1 MSSGYRGYAIGDP
14 PKVEPPRDLEMEMHA
29 AREAARMA
37 AAAAAVAA
45 VAAPAAAAAAPA
57 AASSPNKKESVAVA
71 METAQKGVPEKVLD
85 AKIQGSPVLRTE
97 LENGIRAIRSMT
109 DAQFYDFGIA
119 CKDWVEKNGMQIWPD
134 PVVFASSKPKLPTSY
149 SALYNSKNNNNNNT
163 VAMKGPT
170 RGGAGGPPPGRKS
183 RKNRKGKKSRKGIKS
198 RKNNRK
204 Y

>member
-1 MSSGYRGYAIGDP
+1 MSTHWPGYATGAP
-14 PKVEPPRDLEMEMHA
+14 PKVEPPRDLEKEMRA
-29 AREAARMA
+29 ARKAARMA

-45 VAAPAAAAAAPA
+45 VAAPAAAPL
-57 AASSPNKKESVAVA
+57 PDKKESVVLV
-71 METAQKGVPEKVLD
+71 MEPAKIGVPEKVLD
-85 AKIQGSPVLRTE
+85 AKVEGSPVLRTE

-134 PVVFASSKPKLPTSY
+134 PVVYASSKPKLPTSY
-149 SALYNSKNNNNNNT
+149 SVLYDRTNNNTNNT
-163 VAMKGPT
+163 VAMNGPT

-183 RKNRKGKKSRKGIKS
+183 RKNRKGRKSRKGIKS

>member
-1 MSSGYRGYAIGDP
+1 
-14 PKVEPPRDLEMEMHA
+14 
-29 AREAARMA
+29 MA

-45 VAAPAAAAAAPA
+45 VAAPVAAAAPA
-57 AASSPNKKESVAVA
+57 AASSPNKKETVAVA

-85 AKIQGSPVLRTE
+85 AKIEGSPVLRTE

-109 DAQFYDFGIA
+109 DAQFYDFGVA
-119 CKDWVEKNGMQIWPD
+119 CKDWVEKDGMEIWPD
-134 PVVFASSKPKLPTSY
+134 PVVFASSKQKLPTSY
-149 SALYNSKNNNNNNT
+149 SALYNSNNINNNNT
-163 VAMKGPT
+163 VAMNGPT

-183 RKNRKGKKSRKGIKS
+183 RKNRKGRKSRKGIKS

>member
-1 MSSGYRGYAIGDP
+1 
-14 PKVEPPRDLEMEMHA
+14 
-29 AREAARMA
+29 MA
-37 AAAAAVAA
+37 AAAAAA
-45 VAAPAAAAAAPA
+45 A

-71 METAQKGVPEKVLD
+71 METAKIGVPKDVLD
-85 AKIQGSPVLRTE
+85 AKIEGSQVLRTE

-109 DAQFYDFGIA
+109 DVQFYDFGVA

-134 PVVFASSKPKLPTSY
+134 PVVFASSKQKLPTSY
-149 SALYNSKNNNNNNT
+149 SVLYDRTNNNNNNT
-163 VAMKGPT
+163 VAMNGPT

-183 RKNRKGKKSRKGIKS
+183 RKNRKGRKSRKGIKS